1 MTASMGVC
9 GKEFTVFFRTC
20 WLRNRYRLVAYVV
33 IGCALVLLGTLPV
46 TMKSVH
52 GHWVWVHPKT
62 VVDAREI
69 WRFGIEHVLF
79 AMIFLLLF
87 SAADLGSLGV
97 GESAARKEYDFLLT
111 RPRARRH
118 FVWTA
123 WLAGLSQL
131 CVLTLIPLVV
141 AVTTLYFLTSRIYPA
156 PLWPRSLGAFILSLL
171 VFSGAFALSVATG
184 SSRSGFELALSL
196 LIINY
201 VAQQMSWHFAFRAAS
216 HGRPFSSPIYGEG
229 AYGLIN
235 DPHLRYIVLSVMVAA
250 TAVLPFLAQLRFER
264 KDL

>member
-1 MTASMGVC
+1 M
-9 GKEFTVFFRTC
+9 FFWTC
-20 WLRNRYRLVAYVV
+20 WLRNRYRLVAYLV

-52 GHWVWVHPKT
+52 GHWVWVQPASAA
-62 VVDAREI
+62 DARDV
-69 WRFGIEHVLF
+69 WRFGIEHVLL

-111 RPRARRH
+111 RPRPRRH

-131 CVLTLIPLVV
+131 CLLTLIPLVV
-141 AVTTLYFLTSRIYPA
+141 AITTLYFLTSRMYPV
-156 PLWPRSLGAFILSLL
+156 PLWPRSVGTFILSLL
-171 VFSGAFALSVATG
+171 VFSGAFTLSVATG
-184 SSRSGFELALSL
+184 SNRSGFELAVSL

-201 VAQQMSWHFAFRAAS
+201 VAQRMSWAFAFWGVS
-216 HGRPFSSPIYGEG
+216 HGRPFTSPIYSEG
-229 AYGLIN
+229 AYGLLN

-250 TAVLPFLAQLRFER
+250 AAVLPLLAQFGFEK